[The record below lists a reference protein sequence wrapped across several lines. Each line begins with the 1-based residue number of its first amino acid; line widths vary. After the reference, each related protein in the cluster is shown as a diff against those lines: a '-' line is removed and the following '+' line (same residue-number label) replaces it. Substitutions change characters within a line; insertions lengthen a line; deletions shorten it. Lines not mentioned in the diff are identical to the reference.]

1 MGGGVRTPRNLGGS
15 HPSPQPP
22 PSRGGGEIG
31 RLRHD
36 NFSFAR
42 LIAMLRK
49 EWLQMRRDPLT
60 VALVVMLPLMQLF
73 LFGFA
78 INTNPH
84 DLPTGVLSADH
95 SQYERT
101 LTSALQ
107 NTGYFDLRP
116 FTSEAQAERGAGR
129 RRGAV
134 RAGHPA
140 GLRALGGS
148 RRTSLVLLDADATD
162 PVAIG
167 NATAAVAALNANVLA
182 RDLPPNMQT
191 TPVQPPFKVVVHAR
205 YNPEQITALNIVPGL
220 IGIILML
227 STLVIT
233 TLSITRER
241 EAGTMEN
248 LLAMPVR
255 PIEVMLGK
263 IVPYVGL
270 GYVQVL
276 LILGV
281 STLVFQRAGARLG
294 AGAAGG
300 AGRVHCLQPGAGDHL
315 LHPRADAD
323 AGAATGAVLAAA
335 VDDAVGLHVPVPGH
349 AGLGA
354 RDRRVAAADPRP
366 AHLPRHPAE
375 GQRLRRYPAR
385 RVADGVVRAGQ
396 GVVAVLSY
404 RETLD

>member
-1 MGGGVRTPRNLGGS
+1 MTG
-15 HPSPQPP
+15 
-22 PSRGGGEIG
+22 
-31 RLRHD
+31 
-36 NFSFAR
+36 FSFAR
-42 LIAMLRK
+42 FIAMLRK
-49 EWLQMRRDPLT
+49 EWLQMQRDPMT
-60 VALVVMLPLMQLF
+60 IGLVVMLPLLQLF

-95 SQYERT
+95 SRYERT
-101 LTSALQ
+101 LTVALQ
-107 NTGYFDLRP
+107 NTGYFRIRT
-116 FTSEAQAERGAGR
+116 FTSEQQADEALADGDVLFVLEIPPNFARSVDRGE
-129 RRGAV
+129 
-134 RAGHPA
+134 HP
-140 GLRALGGS
+140 S
-148 RRTSLVLLDADATD
+148 VLLDADATD

-191 TPVQPPFKVVVHAR
+191 TPVQPPFNIVVHAR

-220 IGIILML
+220 IGTILMM

-263 IVPYVGL
+263 IVPYIGL

-281 STLVFQRAGARLG
+281 SALAFQVPMRGSLP
-294 AGAAGG
+294 
-300 AGRVHCLQPGAGDHL
+300 VL
-315 LHPRADAD
+315 
-323 AGAATGAVLAAA
+323 LAALGVFIA
-335 VDDAVGLHVPVPGH
+335 GNLALGITFSTLARTQQQAQQLAQFSLLPQMMLSGFMFPFQGMPAWARAVGELLPLTHVLRICRGILLKGN
-349 AGLGA
+349 GL
-354 RDRRVAAADPRP
+354 
-366 AHLPRHPAE
+366 AE
-375 GQRLRRYPAR
+375 IMPNLWPMALF
-385 RVADGVVRAGQ
+385 ALAM
-396 GVVAVLSY
+396 GVVAVLCY

>member
-1 MGGGVRTPRNLGGS
+1 MLVTA
-15 HPSPQPP
+15 SPEPH
-22 PSRGGGEIG
+22 RM
-31 RLRHD
+31 
-36 NFSFAR
+36 NFSFPR
-42 LIAMLRK
+42 FIAMLRK
-49 EWLQMRRDPLT
+49 EWLQMQRDPMT
-60 VALVVMLPLMQLF
+60 IGLVVMMPLMQLF

-101 LTSALQ
+101 LTVALQ
-107 NTGYFDLRP
+107 NTGYFRIRE
-116 FTSEAQAERGAGR
+116 FTSEQQADEALADGEVLFVLEIPPNFARSVDRGD
-129 RRGAV
+129 
-134 RAGHPA
+134 HP
-140 GLRALGGS
+140 S
-148 RRTSLVLLDADATD
+148 VLLDADATD

-191 TPVQPPFKVVVHAR
+191 TQAQPPFNMVVHAR

-220 IGIILML
+220 IGTILMM

-248 LLAMPVR
+248 LLAMPIR

-276 LILGV
+276 LIVGVSSLAFQVPMRGSLLVLLGALGV
-281 STLVFQRAGARLG
+281 FIACNLALGITFSTLARTQQQAQQLAQFSLLPQMMLSGFMFPFQGMPGWAR
-294 AGAAGG
+294 
-300 AGRVHCLQPGAGDHL
+300 
-315 LHPRADAD
+315 
-323 AGAATGAVLAAA
+323 
-335 VDDAVGLHVPVPGH
+335 AVGELLPLTHILRICRGVMLKGN
-349 AGLGA
+349 GF
-354 RDRRVAAADPRP
+354 ADIAPNLWP
-366 AHLPRHPAE
+366 MALFA
-375 GQRLRRYPAR
+375 LLM
-385 RVADGVVRAGQ
+385 
-396 GVVAVLSY
+396 GVVAVLCY

>member
-1 MGGGVRTPRNLGGS
+1 M
-15 HPSPQPP
+15 
-22 PSRGGGEIG
+22 
-31 RLRHD
+31 
-36 NFSFAR
+36 NFSFPR
-42 LIAMLRK
+42 FIAMLRK
-49 EWLQMRRDPLT
+49 EWLQMQRDPLT
-60 VALVVMLPLMQLF
+60 IGLVVMLPLMQLF

-101 LTSALQ
+101 LTVALQ
-107 NTGYFDLRP
+107 NTGYFRIRD
-116 FTSEAQAERGAGR
+116 FTSEQQANEALADGEVLFVLEIPPNFARSVDRGD
-129 RRGAV
+129 
-134 RAGHPA
+134 HP
-140 GLRALGGS
+140 S
-148 RRTSLVLLDADATD
+148 VLLDADATD

-182 RDLPPNMQT
+182 RDLPPNLQT
-191 TPVQPPFKVVVHAR
+191 TPVQPPFNVVVHAR

-220 IGIILML
+220 IGTILMM

-248 LLAMPVR
+248 LLAMPIR

-276 LILGV
+276 LIVGVSALAFQVPMRGSLLVLLAALGV
-281 STLVFQRAGARLG
+281 FIACNLALGITFSTLARTQQQAQQLAQFSLLPQMMLSGFMFPFQGMPGWARAIGE
-294 AGAAGG
+294 
-300 AGRVHCLQPGAGDHL
+300 L
-315 LHPRADAD
+315 LPLTHILRICR
-323 AGAATGAVLAAA
+323 GVMLKGN
-335 VDDAVGLHVPVPGH
+335 GF
-349 AGLGA
+349 
-354 RDRRVAAADPRP
+354 
-366 AHLPRHPAE
+366 AE
-375 GQRLRRYPAR
+375 IAPNIWPMALFAL
-385 RVADGVVRAGQ
+385 VM
-396 GVVAVLSY
+396 GVVAVLCY